1 MKRFKVRVSPAA
13 TPAAE
18 KWFINGG
25 YTLWVLSGG
34 VISSFEPQPFE
45 IDYFGF
51 LKFLDKASR
60 IEGFF
65 DSWGTAEPTPF
76 RWVSCAIS
84 IASNLRPCEKIGAFY
99 TAINPKEV

>member
-1 MKRFKVRVSPAA
+1 MKRFKVRVSPVA

-18 KWFINGG
+18 KWFVNGG
-25 YTLWVLSGG
+25 YALWVLSGG
-34 VISSFEPQPFE
+34 AIGSFEPQPFE

-65 DSWGTAEPTPF
+65 DSWETDAPTPF
-76 RWVSCAIS
+76 RWVPAQSALRLNCAL
-84 IASNLRPCEKIGAFY
+84 AKR
-99 TAINPKEV
+99 